1 MTAHEPEATP
11 GAATAEPPY
20 ADEHAAVFSEGD
32 EPTYALV
39 GEILHITDEADV
51 TTQHLLVGEGRLLPI
66 DPDMLPV
73 FEFFTTPRAE
83 HQAKE
88 WFEWAGA
95 PSDLLS
101 HIVKLGILVRVDTR
115 TSWAAAKS
123 LRGLRLTAQAEQ
135 GEQRP
140 NGYLSVVSHT
150 TGETVM
156 TVSPELAT
164 LLWGNDE
171 GLDVPTAIKRM
182 AKVAGVDKET
192 IARSALAMMP
202 MLREHGYARLEWLKV
217 PKA

>member
-1 MTAHEPEATP
+1 MTIPEADPITP
-11 GAATAEPPY
+11 PPLAPH
-20 ADEHAAVFSEGD
+20 ADAHAADFSEGD

-39 GEILHITDEADV
+39 GEILHITDEADI

-83 HQAKE
+83 HQAKA

-101 HIVKLGILVRVDTR
+101 YIVKLGIMVRVDTR
-115 TSWAAAKS
+115 TSWTAAKS

-135 GEQRP
+135 GEHRP
-140 NGYLSVVSHT
+140 DGYVCVVSHA

-164 LLWGNDE
+164 LLWGNEE
-171 GLDVPTAIKRM
+171 GLDIPTAIKRM